1 MCVNPK
7 VEIVNYTRRSCTQK
21 NGGQTKKGKQSG
33 AGVGGGIREPPKC
46 YPAEREKEKRGTE
59 GALRGTLTLL
69 PSFSSYTTFR
79 SSFFFFFF
87 ALLLDVREGWHIK
100 RNETGT

>member
-1 MCVNPK
+1 MCVCESQGENRKLHKAKLHAEKWGPN
-7 VEIVNYTRRSCTQK
+7 E
-21 NGGQTKKGKQSG
+21 KGKQSG
-33 AGVGGGIREPPKC
+33 AGVGGGGIREPPKC

-79 SSFFFFFF
+79 SSFFF
-87 ALLLDVREGWHIK
+87 LLLLCC
-100 RNETGT
+100 